1 MALTIYVNTGSS
13 DVEYGTSGYADWYQ
27 FVPGVDYL
35 IHSAG
40 NATVADGQPIPSE
53 SELISAGVILSG
65 AETTVSTYF
74 LADVGSNILREIPL
88 MGNQNYQY
96 VLAFS
101 FSAATASEPVLEL
114 WDDNT
119 YATIAGVT
127 LGSGTA
133 SNSWWRGITTTT
145 SSSGVNWVGSRLAG
159 SGAGNY
165 LLLNDG
171 NGVLSVADVLYCQIK
186 IVIPASQTTGGNV
199 VPPFVVKHLSA
210 S

>member
-1 MALTIYVNTGSS
+1 MALTIWVNTGTQ
-13 DVEYGTSGYADWYQ
+13 DTEVGTSGASWTE
-27 FVPGVDYL
+27 FSVGNDYM
-35 IHSAG
+35 IFSAG
-40 NATVADGQPIPSE
+40 SPVVADGQPIPSE

-65 AETTVSTYF
+65 AETTVPKYF
-74 LADVGSNILREIPL
+74 MADVGSNILREIPL
-88 MGNQNYQY
+88 MGNQDSQY

-101 FSAATASEPVLEL
+101 FSAATASEPVLEI
-114 WDDNT
+114 WDDST
-119 YATIAGVT
+119 FSTITGVT

-145 SSSGVNWVGSRLAG
+145 SSSGTNWVGSRLAG

-171 NGVLSVADVLYCQIK
+171 SGVLSGADVLYCQIK